1 MNEGLR
7 AHYLEFARYNTWAN
21 RRTAEMLDAPVPDV
35 LASEQVGLR
44 LFSHLLRAEAVWL
57 GRIRGTADAALP
69 IWETDMLSIC
79 RERLETNAAAFG
91 ETLFTSTDL
100 SKRVDYANSQGTE
113 YSTAVADIFSHVFN
127 HGTHHRGQILLLLR
141 EAGNAPAPL
150 DYIAYVRLRES
161 SI

>member
-1 MNEGLR
+1 MTEGLR
-7 AHYLEFARYNTWAN
+7 EHYLEFALYNTWAN
-21 RRTAEMLDAPVPDV
+21 RRTFKMLDA
-35 LASEQVGLR
+35 LSGEQVGLR

-69 IWETDMLSIC
+69 IWETDTLSIC
-79 RERLETNAAAFG
+79 RERLEASATLFR
-91 ETLFTSTDL
+91 ETLLTSTDL
-100 SKRVDYANSQGTE
+100 SKRVNYANSQGTE

-141 EAGNAPAPL
+141 EAGNVPAPL